1 MNIIALCSDQN
12 MLIVRIYEGCKD
24 DERKISEGRAKA
36 GKTLKA
42 IDDARNIRG
51 VTKCNSFEEYLEAVS
66 E

>member
-1 MNIIALCSDQN
+1 MF
-12 MLIVRIYEGCKD
+12 IVRIYEGCTD

-42 IDDARNIRG
+42 IDDARNKRG
-51 VTKCNSFEEYLEAVS
+51 VTKCNSFEEYLKAVS